1 MGLTTS
7 GFVRKSG
14 FSKFPNPEDSGL
26 PKFQQQ
32 EKVLKIEGVVSLD
45 LAKW

>member
-26 PKFQQQ
+26 PKFQQ

-45 LAKW
+45 LAK